1 MKLIGDTIMDNVN
14 VIRNGFMAIDFSLP
28 DSNGNMVS
36 LKDTTKEDFVAL
48 CFFSGY
54 DNRKIKSYLKK
65 LNGGLPKT
73 ASGFNVNVLAIST
86 EKVHRLS
93 VLRNELGL
101 SFPVLSDNRLT
112 VSNRYYVIDSESG
125 PRSVHFSVFIVD
137 NEFIIRHRVIEMP
150 QTVEFKIEEL
160 EKNISELI

>member
-1 MKLIGDTIMDNVN
+1 MDNVN

-36 LKDTTKEDFVAL
+36 LKDTIKEDFAAL

-54 DNRKIKSYLKK
+54 DNKKIKSYLKK
-65 LNGGLPKT
+65 LNDGLPKT

-101 SFPVLSDNRLT
+101 SFPVLSDNRMT
-112 VSNRYYVIDSESG
+112 VSNRYYVIDSESA
-125 PRSVHFSVFIVD
+125 PRAVHFSVFIID
-137 NEFIIRHRVIEMP
+137 NEYIVRHRVIETP
-150 QTVEFKIEEL
+150 QTVEFEIEEL
-160 EKNISELI
+160 EKNISALI